1 MEDIFTGVGSF
12 HKNQDDLINAAAD
25 IFATQPMEKA
35 TISSR
40 ESVHRPVSE
49 NPEGPFE
56 FYLPAESETYIDPEG
71 FRLSGYTQLVGIKEG
86 VEGPLKVNAEVIAP
100 LNFAPGM
107 AFTMK
112 ELYVNGNL
120 VNYATQPFDNIK
132 SFIENELSFG
142 GEIKKTVLKEC
153 ANWNPNT
160 DGKADSLKITDN
172 KGLETRQKLWA
183 DGKRVYFSIPL
194 QLDVLNTDRFLPK
207 GLDLHIKLTKASDE
221 FLISADK
228 LPEKTTVKLRIK
240 DLKLTSRRITMN
252 PAVVK
257 NHDLRFN
264 SGQEAVYPFVRTD
277 IKVFNVPKG
286 STEARTNNIYR
297 KQIPGNAIVCLVE
310 SEALTGS
317 HKSDPTVFKNH
328 GIREV
333 AFYCNSEKI
342 GNYVQDFASKDYAV
356 SYRKF
361 QDEVGVRTNNIGN
374 DITAERWA
382 ESFNL
387 YPFDFT
393 SDKCSGYHN
402 HMPMSG
408 NLDFVITFGAA
419 TTKALSMLILTQYD
433 DEIRLDKNRNVVTQ
447 QTLTAI

>member
-1 MEDIFTGVGSF
+1 MEDIFTGVGAF

-25 IFATQPMEKA
+25 IFAPQTMEKA
-35 TISSR
+35 TITSR
-40 ESVHRPVSE
+40 ESVHRPISE

-56 FYLPAESETYIDPEG
+56 FYLPAESDTYVDPEG
-71 FRLSGYTQLVGIKEG
+71 FRLSGYTQLVGMKDGSEI
-86 VEGPLKVNAEVIAP
+86 PLTVNTENVAP
-100 LNFAPGM
+100 INFAPGM

-112 ELYVNGNL
+112 ELYMNGNL

-132 SFIENELSFG
+132 SYIENQLSFG
-142 GEIKKTVLKEC
+142 KEIKDTVLKTC
-153 ANWNPNT
+153 AGWIPNT
-160 DGKADSLKITDN
+160 DGNAVSLKPSEN
-172 KGLETRQKLWA
+172 GGFKTRVAAWKEGA
-183 DGKRVYFSIPL
+183 RVPFSIPL

-207 GLDLHIKLTKASDE
+207 GLDMHIKLTKASDA
-221 FLISADK
+221 FLITADA
-228 LPEKTTVKLRIK
+228 LPESTTAKLKIT
-240 DLKLTSRRITMN
+240 DLKLTSRRVTMS
-252 PAVVK
+252 PTVVK
-257 NHDLRFN
+257 NHESKFN
-264 SGQEAVYPFVRTD
+264 SGQEAIYPFVRTD

-297 KQIPGNAIVCLVE
+297 KQIPGNAIVCFVE

-317 HKSDPTVFKNH
+317 YKTDPTVFKNH

-342 GNYVQDFASKDYAV
+342 GSYNQDYGQNDCAV

-361 QDEVGVRTNNIGN
+361 QDEIGVRTNNIGN
-374 DITAERWA
+374 DITAERWV

-402 HMPMSG
+402 HLPMSG
-408 NLDFVITFGAA
+408 NLDFVVTFSAA

-447 QTLTAI
+447 QSLTAI

>member
-1 MEDIFTGVGSF
+1 MEDIFTGVGAF
-12 HKNQDDLINAAAD
+12 HKTQDDLINAAAD
-25 IFATQPMEKA
+25 IFAPQPVEKA
-35 TISSR
+35 TVTCR

-56 FYLPAESETYIDPEG
+56 FYLPSEAETYVDPEG
-71 FRLSGYTQLVGIKEG
+71 FRLSGYTQLVGVKDGAEI
-86 VEGPLKVNAEVIAP
+86 PLVVQDEVIAP
-100 LNFAPGM
+100 INFAPGM

-132 SFIENELSFG
+132 SYIENELSFG
-142 GEIKKTVLKEC
+142 SEIKKTVLETC
-153 ANWNPNT
+153 ANWHPNE
-160 DGKADSLKITDN
+160 DGSAASMKTTENDGILA
-172 KGLETRQKLWA
+172 RQALWA
-183 DGKRVYFSIPL
+183 GGKRVPFSIPL

-207 GLDLHIKLTKASDE
+207 GLDLHIKLTKASDN
-221 FLISADK
+221 FLISANK
-228 LPEKTTVKLRIK
+228 LPSETTVKLKIL
-240 DLKLTSRRITMN
+240 DLKLTSRRVTLS

-257 NHDLRFN
+257 SHDAKFN
-264 SGQEAVYPFVRTD
+264 SGQEAIYPFVRTD

-297 KQIPGNAIVCLVE
+297 KQIPGNAIVCFVE

-317 HKSDPTVFKNH
+317 LKSDPTLFKNH

-333 AFYCNSEKI
+333 GFFCNSEKI
-342 GNYVQDFASKDYAV
+342 GSYVQDFAKKDYAV
-356 SYRKF
+356 SFRKF

-382 ESFNL
+382 EHFNL
-387 YPFDFT
+387 YPFDFS

-402 HMPMSG
+402 HLPMSG
-408 NLDFVITFGAA
+408 NLDFVVTFSAA

-447 QTLTAI
+447 QVLTAI